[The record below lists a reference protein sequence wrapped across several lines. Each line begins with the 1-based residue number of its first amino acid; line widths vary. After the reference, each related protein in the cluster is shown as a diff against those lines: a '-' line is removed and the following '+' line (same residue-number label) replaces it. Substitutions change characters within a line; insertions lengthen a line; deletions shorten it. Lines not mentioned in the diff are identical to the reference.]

1 MEERG
6 MGIGESL
13 LIHNINHMYGATGGG
28 REQKKETAIR
38 LDKRELGNY
47 ETIKR
52 TLVSLELKKR

>member
-28 REQKKETAIR
+28 ENR
-38 LDKRELGNY
+38 KRKQQFDWINGNW
-47 ETIKR
+47 EITK
-52 TLVSLELKKR
+52 L